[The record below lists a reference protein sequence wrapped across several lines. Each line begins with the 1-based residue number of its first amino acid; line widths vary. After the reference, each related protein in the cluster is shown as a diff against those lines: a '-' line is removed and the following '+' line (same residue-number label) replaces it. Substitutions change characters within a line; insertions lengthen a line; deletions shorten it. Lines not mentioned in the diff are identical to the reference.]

1 MLVELLDL
9 KNHQDSEIHRQRTS
23 GQDRNRNR
31 TLMFFHWVSLP
42 AETNP
47 ANQAAS
53 SVFRLKQRQDNGET
67 PYMEKEQP

>member
-1 MLVELLDL
+1 
-9 KNHQDSEIHRQRTS
+9 
-23 GQDRNRNR
+23 
-31 TLMFFHWVSLP
+31 MFFHWVSLP